1 MINSAYYYPTLI
13 SSINYGGLRYLDEFK
28 LMKKSLNYVGEVK
41 LCNINISCKNL
52 IGIHECTDE
61 LINLI
66 VDNSSTSSS
75 SSYINANNIKLNK
88 ILSQIYTNWN
98 SDINLGAGILNR
110 FGAAIISLVIFLF
123 DTKKVTKVNGTCKT
137 FVKHLN
143 IDLTSDNDENNNI
156 TNDGN
161 KKLLLINKTRQI
173 TADDFCNFQ
182 LNLEPSSIL
191 VNVTINSLAQCKYK
205 QEILVSGTNGTL
217 ILDNKKLIYR
227 STNISPNSKNIHE
240 ESISNRNEE
249 KEIYNNDNECLFNNL
264 FNSSFSNIERVYPEL
279 PLIFIKGLY
288 YYLENVKDKFN
299 NNNENS
305 GYEDDEDHRLDSFE
319 HTKIVQLIIN
329 NIYLSSEQ
337 QKWININYGIK
348 SSLF

>member
-1 MINSAYYYPTLI
+1 M
-13 SSINYGGLRYLDEFK
+13 
-28 LMKKSLNYVGEVK
+28 
-41 LCNINISCKNL
+41 
-52 IGIHECTDE
+52 
-61 LINLI
+61 
-66 VDNSSTSSS
+66 
-75 SSYINANNIKLNK
+75 KLNK

-123 DTKKVTKVNGTCKT
+123 DSKKVTKVNGTCKT

-143 IDLTSDNDENNNI
+143 IDLVNNNDENNNNTANSSKI
-156 TNDGN
+156 
-161 KKLLLINKTRQI
+161 LINKTRQI
-173 TADDFCNFQ
+173 TADDYCNFQ

-217 ILDNKKLIYR
+217 ILDNKRLIYR
-227 STNISPNSKNIHE
+227 STNISTHSKNIDDE
-240 ESISNRNEE
+240 GGNNNNSNQNINEE
-249 KEIYNNDNECLFNNL
+249 KEIYNNDDECLFNNL

-279 PLIFIKGLY
+279 PLIFITGLY
-288 YYLENVKDKFN
+288 YYLENVKDKFKN
-299 NNNENS
+299 TEAD
-305 GYEDDEDHRLDSFE
+305 GDVDDDRRLDSFE

-337 QKWININYGIK
+337 QKWINVNYGIR